1 MIVHRWVS
9 KYKWTLSCRLAI
21 PHQPKFC
28 FDIAAERSE
37 FKRVKICWD
46 LLWLGTLTTTM
57 PFRNGLLAGL
67 STHSE
72 VLARGFCV
80 FVRLFD
86 VVIEKV

>member
-1 MIVHRWVS
+1 
-9 KYKWTLSCRLAI
+9 
-21 PHQPKFC
+21 
-28 FDIAAERSE
+28 
-37 FKRVKICWD
+37 